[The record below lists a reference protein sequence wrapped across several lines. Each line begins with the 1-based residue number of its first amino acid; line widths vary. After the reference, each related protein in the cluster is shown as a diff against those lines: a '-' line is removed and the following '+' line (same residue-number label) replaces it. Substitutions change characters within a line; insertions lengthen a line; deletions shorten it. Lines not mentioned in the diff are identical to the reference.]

1 MNEADN
7 LSSML
12 ALSALADGEAD
23 AALAASLSA
32 RWRDDPVLRQ
42 RWRAYHL
49 IGDVLRSDDLADGR
63 PDAVFMQRLR
73 SRLEQE
79 PVVFAPSGLQEPA
92 RSEGRGTPASRR
104 PGPMRRWAAPAAVAA
119 GFVAVAGVLTV
130 TRLDVAT
137 DPASAPQL
145 AQALPAPATPVAP
158 GLVGPVAVVD
168 GSAEVESEAFTG
180 GVLIRDAR
188 LDQYLTAHKQ
198 FGGSS
203 ALGVPSGFLRGATFE
218 RPSAAP
224 GSR

>member
-1 MNEADN
+1 MNEADD
-7 LSSML
+7 LSSMQ
-12 ALSALADGEAD
+12 ALSALADGQAD

-32 RWRDDPVLRQ
+32 AWRDDPAMRE
-42 RWRAYHL
+42 RWHAYHL
-49 IGDVLRSDDLADGR
+49 IGDVLRSDDLAACGH
-63 PDAVFMQRLR
+63 DAAFLKRLR

-79 PVVFAPSGLQEPA
+79 PVVLAPSAAGAAAAPSVRA
-92 RSEGRGTPASRR
+92 TAGGRVA
-104 PGPMRRWAAPAAVAA
+104 RRWATPAAVAA

-130 TRLDVAT
+130 TRMPVSPDA
-137 DPASAPQL
+137 AGPQL
-145 AQALPAPATPVAP
+145 VQAVPAPNVSGVA

-168 GSAEVESEAFTG
+168 TAPQEEAIG

-188 LDQYLTAHKQ
+188 LDRYLSAHKQ

-203 ALGVPSGFLRGATFE
+203 ALGVPSGFLRSATFE

>member
-1 MNEADN
+1 MKEADN
-7 LSSML
+7 LSSMQ
-12 ALSALADGEAD
+12 ALSALADGQAD

-32 RWRDDPVLRQ
+32 AWRDDPGLRE
-42 RWRAYHL
+42 RWHAYHL
-49 IGDVLRSDDLADGR
+49 IGDVLRSDDLAACAHDV
-63 PDAVFMQRLR
+63 AFLQRLR
-73 SRLEQE
+73 SRLERE
-79 PVVFAPSGLQEPA
+79 PIVLAPSALETSA
-92 RSEGRGTPASRR
+92 TAVASRTR
-104 PGPMRRWAAPAAVAA
+104 ASGGLLRRWATPAAVAA

-130 TRLDVAT
+130 TRMPITPDA
-137 DPASAPQL
+137 AAPQL
-145 AQALPAPATPVAP
+145 AQLTPSPVVPGAP

-168 GSAEVESEAFTG
+168 TASEREEFIG

-203 ALGVPSGFLRGATFE
+203 ALGVPSGFLRSATFE

>member
-7 LSSML
+7 LSSMQ
-12 ALSALADGEAD
+12 ALSALTDGEAD

-32 RWRDDPVLRQ
+32 AWRENPGLRERWH
-42 RWRAYHL
+42 AYHL
-49 IGDVLRSDDLADGR
+49 VGDVLRSDDLADCR
-63 PDAVFMQRLR
+63 HDSAFLQRLR
-73 SRLEQE
+73 LRLEQE
-79 PVVFAPSGLQEPA
+79 PVVLAPSAVNASPA
-92 RSEGRGTPASRR
+92 APTRASA
-104 PGPMRRWAAPAAVAA
+104 GGSALRRWATPAAIAA

-130 TRLDVAT
+130 TRVPLEPDAAV
-137 DPASAPQL
+137 PQL
-145 AQALPAPATPVAP
+145 AQAVPSSAGQGVP
-158 GLVGPVAVVD
+158 GLVGPVAVID
-168 GSAEVESEAFTG
+168 AAPEREEFAG

-203 ALGVPSGFLRGATFE
+203 ALGVPSGFLRSATFE